1 MFHVSFCP
9 TSPSINLFC
18 FLFVSFLVLK
28 AVFIWLYSHLYT
40 FSYKLKLCTLPCL
53 LCKEQCICVYL
64 YNIWQSFVESNK
76 QVKSNLMKSIS
87 TINIER
93 NILILL
99 YDICLLFGS
108 VGVIIDL
115 ISYKTLLNISL
126 TILHSFPMLCFVMFI
141 PMYTQRWNISRR
153 QHSQAQIQSQSTGR
167 WKTQRERSRKF
178 KLGAPLLK

>member
-1 MFHVSFCP
+1 
-9 TSPSINLFC
+9 
-18 FLFVSFLVLK
+18 
-28 AVFIWLYSHLYT
+28 
-40 FSYKLKLCTLPCL
+40 
-53 LCKEQCICVYL
+53 
-64 YNIWQSFVESNK
+64 
-76 QVKSNLMKSIS
+76 MKSIS

-115 ISYKTLLNISL
+115 IAYKTLLNISL

-153 QHSQAQIQSQSTGR
+153 QHTVRHRFSLSQLADGR
-167 WKTQRERSRKF
+167 HREKEVENSSWVHPCLSDPKG
-178 KLGAPLLK
+178 KYLLFLFLNSALTHHRWLWGYYLCVHHFLK

>member
-1 MFHVSFCP
+1 
-9 TSPSINLFC
+9 
-18 FLFVSFLVLK
+18 
-28 AVFIWLYSHLYT
+28 
-40 FSYKLKLCTLPCL
+40 
-53 LCKEQCICVYL
+53 
-64 YNIWQSFVESNK
+64 
-76 QVKSNLMKSIS
+76 MKSIS

-153 QHSQAQIQSQSTGR
+153 QHTVRHRFSLSQLADGRHREKVVENSNWVHPCLSDPKGKYLLFLFLNSALTHHRWLWGYYLCVHHFFGIDFFPCYIYLSKLRQS
-167 WKTQRERSRKF
+167 
-178 KLGAPLLK
+178 